1 MLPVAGAQVDSA
13 TRCNQCAV
21 APWDASLH
29 VEALRSIMANM
40 QTVYARNEAFVYR
53 EIGGEALLV
62 PIYGQVADMESIY
75 TLSEV
80 GARIW
85 SLMDGKRTL
94 AEVRDA
100 LLEEYEVPPGEL
112 EADLG
117 EFVHNLMSI
126 EALRPV

>member
-1 MLPVAGAQVDSA
+1 
-13 TRCNQCAV
+13 
-21 APWDASLH
+21 
-29 VEALRSIMANM
+29 M
-40 QTVYARNEAFVYR
+40 QTVYSRNDAFVYR
-53 EIGGEALLV
+53 EIGGEAILV

-85 SLMDGKRTL
+85 SLIDGRRTL

-100 LLEEYEVPPGEL
+100 ILVEYDVPAAQL
-112 EADLG
+112 DADLD
-117 EFVHNLMSI
+117 EFVRDLVSV